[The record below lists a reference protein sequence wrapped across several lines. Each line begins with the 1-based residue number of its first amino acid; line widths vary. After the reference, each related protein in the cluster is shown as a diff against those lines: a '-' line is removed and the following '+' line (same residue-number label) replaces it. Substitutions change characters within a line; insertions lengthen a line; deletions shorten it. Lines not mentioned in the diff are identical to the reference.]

1 MVEIITGPNKV
12 KINKKTSIFLGKYKL
27 KSAKADL
34 GRYNLRD
41 DKSKYRKEL
50 KWKLREDWQAM
61 QRVVTRA

>member
-12 KINKKTSIFLGKYKL
+12 KINKKTSTFLGKYKL
-27 KSAKADL
+27 KCAKTDL

-50 KWKLREDWQAM
+50 K
-61 QRVVTRA
+61 